1 MSPNKINLSKFTI
14 KLIYLAVPN
23 RALQSQKLQVH
34 IKIKIFMYNLDIFS
48 QSITPVLALLI
59 LIEFYPSLTKNRA
72 FYPLKSIR
80 LEHSE
85 LTVNA
90 ENDHS
95 RQ

>member
-48 QSITPVLALLI
+48 QEHHTCPGSLNPDRILSIINKKQSFLSFEEYSVGAQRI
-59 LIEFYPSLTKNRA
+59 NC
-72 FYPLKSIR
+72 
-80 LEHSE
+80 
-85 LTVNA
+85 
-90 ENDHS
+90 
-95 RQ
+95 